1 MYNTLFYIFCQYFT
15 SLTNT
20 LFAIIRFMN
29 LKNKTAAFFTVL
41 ILLLIG
47 FILYQSL
54 KAPVSVVI
62 QAGHEGRTC
71 GNTGAV
77 CKNYK
82 EVEWNIKVADMTAA
96 LLREWGV
103 DVKRVPAD
111 TPPMH
116 AKIAVAI
123 HFDSAKQH
131 CRSGASVGY
140 PDNNASRTFAQH
152 WKAIYRPY
160 FPFVWHTDNFTDN
173 LKNYYGYH
181 IIHAEKFLVLELGE
195 ITCPKQTHWLQHR
208 LKTIAYFIA
217 YAIATELGK
226 NVPKPKPLTKAR
238 TK

>member
-1 MYNTLFYIFCQYFT
+1 MYNTMFILFCQFFT
-15 SLTNT
+15 GLTNT
-20 LFAIIRFMN
+20 LFAIIHIMN
-29 LKNKTAAFFTVL
+29 LKNKTAAFFAIL

-82 EVEWNIKVADMTAA
+82 EVVWNIKVADMTAA
-96 LLREWGV
+96 QLKKWGI

-111 TPPMH
+111 TLPVR

-123 HFDSAKQH
+123 HFDSAKH
-131 CRSGASVGY
+131 RCHSGASIGY

-152 WKAIYRPY
+152 WKAIYKPY
-160 FPFVWHTDNFTDN
+160 FPFVWHADNFTDN
-173 LKNYYGYH
+173 LKEYYAYRT
-181 IIHAEKFLVLELGE
+181 IFAPKFLVLELGE
-195 ITCPKQTHWLQHR
+195 ITCPKQTHWLQPR
-208 LKTIAYFIA
+208 LKTIARLIA
-217 YAIATELGK
+217 YTIATELGVK
-226 NVPKPKPLTKAR
+226 VKRVKG
-238 TK
+238 